1 MADVEKPV
9 RKRTLTPEQIEKLKI
24 ARLKAA
30 DIKRKNK
37 ELDNYE
43 KNKVRIERER
53 KRDEVINK
61 IIEERKAKE
70 PPPPPEPI
78 KEDKKEELPPEPE
91 PEPPKETTNPPPP
104 PPKEFI
110 RRQRIVK
117 PKEPT
122 EQELYSNASVAML
135 RQKLYEQTRKRLVNE
150 LFNY

>member
-1 MADVEKPV
+1 MVFDKKEKEE
-9 RKRTLTPEQIEKLKI
+9 KQEQAYEAVIKI
-24 ARLKAA
+24 K
-30 DIKRKNK
+30 K
-37 ELDNYE
+37 
-43 KNKVRIERER
+43 ERE
-53 KRDEVINK
+53 K
-61 IIEERKAKE
+61 IKI
-70 PPPPPEPI
+70 EPI
-78 KEDKKEELPPEPE
+78 KEELPPE

-110 RRQRIVK
+110 RKQRIVK